1 MTWEQTM
8 SGTMKRW
15 QMDGPG
21 RKHLALADV
30 AIPKPGPGEAL
41 VRVSAVSLN
50 YREKLFLDGQGYKG
64 VTLPFVPTS
73 DMAGEVVATGEGT
86 TRFKEGARVIA
97 NFQTDWV
104 EGPVPRGNGGVRSLG
119 GSSAPGVLAEY
130 VVLPEQWLVASPETL
145 DDAGASTLPC
155 AGLTVW
161 TALVE
166 LGALRPGQT
175 VVTQGTGGVSLF
187 AVQLASAMGARVI
200 VVSGDEEKLVR
211 AKALGAAHGLHRR
224 HTPDWEQAVLKLTGG
239 QGADHILE
247 VVGGDNL
254 GRSVGALAPGGRISL
269 IGVLEGFE
277 SRFPVL
283 PLFQAQGLIQGILVG
298 HRRGLERLV
307 RAVDTLALKPV
318 IDATYP
324 LAAFPEALEHLDRGP
339 FGKLVIRVRS

>member
-1 MTWEQTM
+1 MG
-8 SGTMKRW
+8 GTMKRW
-15 QMDGPG
+15 QLRQAG
-21 RKHLALADV
+21 RKHLELAEV
-30 AIPKPGPGEAL
+30 TIPKPGPGEVL

-50 YREKLFLDGQGYKG
+50 YREKLVLDGPGYAG
-64 VTLPFVPTS
+64 GAAPFTPGS
-73 DMAGEVVATGEGT
+73 DMAGEVVATGAGT
-86 TRFKEGARVIA
+86 QRFREGARVIA

-104 EGPVPRGNGGVRSLG
+104 EGPVPRANGGVRSLG
-119 GSSAPGVLAEY
+119 GNAPGVLAEY
-130 VVLPEQWLVASPETL
+130 VAMPEGWLVASPTTL
-145 DDAGASTLPC
+145 DDAQASTLPC
-155 AGLTVW
+155 AALTAW

-200 VVSGDEEKLVR
+200 VLSGDEGKLTR
-211 AKALGAAHGLHRR
+211 ARALGAAHGIHRH
-224 HTPDWEQAVLKLTGG
+224 HTPDWEQVVLELTGG

-247 VVGGDNL
+247 LVGGEHVAHSA
-254 GRSVGALAPGGRISL
+254 RALAPGGRISL

-277 SRFPVL
+277 ARLPVF
-283 PLFQAQGLIQGILVG
+283 PLFQTQGVLQGIVVG

-307 RAVDTLALKPV
+307 QAVDTLALKPV

-324 LAAFPEALEHLDRGP
+324 LAELPAALEHLDRGP